1 MKSNNLPS
9 QTPSFL
15 NFWILITEHLGDAHG
30 VIDPKTKTTQA
41 LFSNF
46 DDQLGLLKNIIL
58 ESYALNKCH
67 HIKSPINVNI
77 VLDILGDKA
86 FELHLKQADDLLDI
100 ELLEE
105 ICWLICQHF
114 SHLIEIPTFN
124 RNSGIGDSELRDT
137 SADIISLPKAKI
149 RIANSKL

>member
-1 MKSNNLPS
+1 MKSDHLPL
-9 QTPSFL
+9 QTVPFL
-15 NFWILITEHLGDAHG
+15 DFWVSITEHLGDAHG

-41 LFSNF
+41 LFSSF
-46 DDQLGLLKNIIL
+46 DDQLGLLKNVIL

-67 HIKSPINVNI
+67 HIKSPLNVNT
-77 VLDILGDKA
+77 VLDILGSKA

-114 SHLIEIPTFN
+114 SHLIEIPVFN
-124 RNSGIGDSELRDT
+124 RRREMDESNLGNT
-137 SADIISLPKAKI
+137 SANIISLPKTKI